1 MKTGFFDRVTLC
13 SSCGAPLDIGAGGE
27 SVRCGKCGEQNQ
39 VVARIDDAVSEGWSA
54 DEFARLD
61 HLRTQSSAYAPD
73 PALAPFMAGMRLG
86 LHAGTEAFAQW
97 QALRSRVS
105 PGDVA
110 AERLLTELAWLLAQ
124 RAADDGDPYRE
135 RGLLES
141 SLTLVR
147 TPRATQILRAGL
159 GALAA
164 RMGDPAGGEAWLG
177 LCEPRSADLR
187 TDSYYRY
194 ARALVD
200 TAKGEL
206 GAVLTVLG
214 GNDVEVPVVD
224 ELGGA
229 CALLRANAW
238 ERLGRLGAAVDL
250 LSHYKFES
258 DAFGQQLA
266 RSFMSASSRLDL
278 CPRAEPEAERR
289 RQRALGRRRIPWTK
303 GMLVIFAI
311 SVHWALGGVLLIA
324 EGLWSLYSS
333 DGVSFGLSIS
343 FSFIMFF
350 AAAILLSL
358 FWKALRRTQGE
369 RALLAR
375 GEIAP
380 GRVQS
385 ASIVTESPAGVAFAA
400 RLWICPDRAPPFE
413 VETTIGS
420 SPERFAELRAGK
432 PFTVRYLGRDILFE
446 PVLR

>member
-13 SSCGAPLDIGAGGE
+13 SSCGAPLDVGTGGDA
-27 SVRCGKCGEQNQ
+27 VRCGKCGADNQ
-39 VVARIDDAVSEGWSA
+39 IVARIDDAVSEGWSA
-54 DEFARLD
+54 DELARLD
-61 HLRTQSSAYAPD
+61 HLRAQNPAYAPD
-73 PALAPFMAGMRLG
+73 PALSPFIAGMRLG
-86 LHAGTEAFAQW
+86 LHAATDAFAHW
-97 QALRSRVS
+97 QALRARVS

-110 AERLLTELAWLLAQ
+110 AERRLSELAWLLAW
-124 RAADDGDPYRE
+124 RAAEDGDPHRE

-141 SLTLVR
+141 LLSLVK

-159 GALAA
+159 AALAA
-164 RMGDPAGGEAWLG
+164 RMGDPAGGEAWLR

-194 ARALVD
+194 ARAMVD

-206 GAVLTVLG
+206 GSVLTELG
-214 GNDVEVPVVD
+214 GNDVEVPIVD

-250 LSHYKFES
+250 LTHYKFES
-258 DAFGQQLA
+258 NAFGQQLA
-266 RSFMSASSRLDL
+266 RSFMHVNQRLDL
-278 CPRAEPEAERR
+278 CPKAELEAERR

-303 GMLVIFAI
+303 GMLVVLGL
-311 SVHWALGGVLLIA
+311 SVHFALGGLSLIA
-324 EGLWSLYSS
+324 EGFWSLYSS
-333 DGVSFGLSIS
+333 DGASFGLSIL
-343 FSFIMFF
+343 FSFILFF
-350 AAAILLSL
+350 TALLFLPL
-358 FWKALRRTQGE
+358 FWGAFRRTQRQ

-380 GRVQS
+380 GRLLSSSVASES
-385 ASIVTESPAGVAFAA
+385 AGSVAFAA
-400 RLWICPDRAPPFE
+400 RLWICPDRAAPFE

-432 PFTVRYLGRDILFE
+432 PFTVRYLERNVLFE